1 MDDKKENS
9 YLHILKYTGLFGS
22 VQGLGILVGVLR
34 NKFTALFLG
43 PSGMGLL
50 SLFSS
55 TISVLSSACNFGIPT
70 SGVKFISE
78 KEHAADESQS
88 EKADIAGA
96 VLLVRT
102 YSLLAAFFGAFVCVL
117 LGPLLN
123 GFTFS
128 WGNHTLHFILL
139 APTIFFTILAGGET
153 AILKA
158 TGQLRALAM
167 QASLLAILLL
177 LVSVPVYWI
186 FGERGILPVL
196 FILAFMQWALNF
208 RYSRR
213 VVRWGVNMRKMT
225 LVAGF
230 PLLRLGG
237 AFVLSGLMNSGCE
250 FLIRAFL
257 NQQGDLEV
265 VGLFNAGITIVF
277 VYAGMVF
284 SVMDQDFYPRLSGIS
299 GSRKNEESVKE
310 RNLCVNRQLEMN
322 VLLLGPIVAAIILGL
337 PLIIPILY
345 NAQFMGMLQ
354 MTQLAA
360 VAMLFK
366 AVYLPIE
373 YLPLSRGDS
382 RLFLIQESFCVILLI
397 ICEIAGYQLDGL
409 RGVGGGIAVAYAIE
423 TLAVLAFSRAVYGYR
438 LSALGFRFSIFQ
450 LLILL
455 LVLFLVFMICY
466 RDWLYWLIGVIIALM
481 STSFSFRKIR
491 KLVR

>member
-1 MDDKKENS
+1 MGDKKENS
-9 YLHILKYTGLFGS
+9 YSHILKYTGLFGS

-55 TISVLSSACNFGIPT
+55 TISVLNSACNFGIPT

-78 KEHAADESQS
+78 KKHAEGESQS
-88 EKADIAGA
+88 ENSDIAGA

-102 YSLLAAFFGAFVCVL
+102 YSLIAAFFGAIVCIL
-117 LGPLLN
+117 LGPFLN

-186 FGERGILPVL
+186 FGESGILPVL
-196 FILAFMQWALNF
+196 FILAFLQWALNF

-213 VVRWGVNMRKMT
+213 VVGWSVNMRKMT

-250 FLIRAFL
+250 FLVRAFL

-299 GSRKNEESVKE
+299 GSRKTRS
-310 RNLCVNRQLEMN
+310 L
-322 VLLLGPIVAAIILGL
+322 
-337 PLIIPILY
+337 
-345 NAQFMGMLQ
+345 
-354 MTQLAA
+354 
-360 VAMLFK
+360 
-366 AVYLPIE
+366 
-373 YLPLSRGDS
+373 
-382 RLFLIQESFCVILLI
+382 
-397 ICEIAGYQLDGL
+397 
-409 RGVGGGIAVAYAIE
+409 
-423 TLAVLAFSRAVYGYR
+423 
-438 LSALGFRFSIFQ
+438 
-450 LLILL
+450 
-455 LVLFLVFMICY
+455 
-466 RDWLYWLIGVIIALM
+466 
-481 STSFSFRKIR
+481 
-491 KLVR
+491 

>member
-1 MDDKKENS
+1 MLQVNRSPKRLIS
-9 YLHILKYTGLFGS
+9 LGRFFLSAPIVCLLHFRSHRLCSSGS
-22 VQGLGILVGVLR
+22 VTQWV
-34 NKFTALFLG
+34 
-43 PSGMGLL
+43 
-50 SLFSS
+50 
-55 TISVLSSACNFGIPT
+55 
-70 SGVKFISE
+70 
-78 KEHAADESQS
+78 
-88 EKADIAGA
+88 
-96 VLLVRT
+96 
-102 YSLLAAFFGAFVCVL
+102 Y
-117 LGPLLN
+117 
-123 GFTFS
+123 FS

-167 QASLLAILLL
+167 QASFLAILLL

-284 SVMDQDFYPRLSGIS
+284 SVMDQDF
-299 GSRKNEESVKE
+299 
-310 RNLCVNRQLEMN
+310 
-322 VLLLGPIVAAIILGL
+322 
-337 PLIIPILY
+337 IPVS
-345 NAQFMGMLQ
+345 
-354 MTQLAA
+354 LAFR
-360 VAMLFK
+360 VPEK
-366 AVYLPIE
+366 
-373 YLPLSRGDS
+373 
-382 RLFLIQESFCVILLI
+382 
-397 ICEIAGYQLDGL
+397 
-409 RGVGGGIAVAYAIE
+409 RGV
-423 TLAVLAFSRAVYGYR
+423 
-438 LSALGFRFSIFQ
+438 
-450 LLILL
+450 
-455 LVLFLVFMICY
+455 C
-466 RDWLYWLIGVIIALM
+466 
-481 STSFSFRKIR
+481 
-491 KLVR
+491 

>member
-1 MDDKKENS
+1 MGDKKENS
-9 YLHILKYTGLFGS
+9 YSHILKYTGLFGS

-88 EKADIAGA
+88 EKADIARA

-102 YSLLAAFFGAFVCVL
+102 YSLLAAFFGAIVCVL

-213 VVRWGVNMRKMT
+213 VVRWGVNMRK
-225 LVAGF
+225 
-230 PLLRLGG
+230 
-237 AFVLSGLMNSGCE
+237 
-250 FLIRAFL
+250 
-257 NQQGDLEV
+257 
-265 VGLFNAGITIVF
+265 
-277 VYAGMVF
+277 
-284 SVMDQDFYPRLSGIS
+284 
-299 GSRKNEESVKE
+299 
-310 RNLCVNRQLEMN
+310 
-322 VLLLGPIVAAIILGL
+322 
-337 PLIIPILY
+337 
-345 NAQFMGMLQ
+345 
-354 MTQLAA
+354 
-360 VAMLFK
+360 
-366 AVYLPIE
+366 
-373 YLPLSRGDS
+373 
-382 RLFLIQESFCVILLI
+382 
-397 ICEIAGYQLDGL
+397 
-409 RGVGGGIAVAYAIE
+409 
-423 TLAVLAFSRAVYGYR
+423 
-438 LSALGFRFSIFQ
+438 
-450 LLILL
+450 
-455 LVLFLVFMICY
+455 
-466 RDWLYWLIGVIIALM
+466 
-481 STSFSFRKIR
+481 
-491 KLVR
+491 